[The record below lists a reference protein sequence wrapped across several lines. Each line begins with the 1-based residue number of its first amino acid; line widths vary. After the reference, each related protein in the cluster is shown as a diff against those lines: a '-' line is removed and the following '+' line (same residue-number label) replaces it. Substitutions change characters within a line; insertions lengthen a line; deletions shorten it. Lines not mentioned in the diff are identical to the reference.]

1 MKRYGVLLK
10 NELKLNIRDMNMVI
24 FAIAMPLAV
33 LVVLGFLYGTKPAF
47 PGADY
52 TFLEQSFGAVCTV
65 SICAGGLMGLPLVV
79 SDYREKKIL
88 KRFHVTPVSP
98 ALLLG
103 VELTIYMLYCAVSLV
118 TLAVTARLVW
128 GVTLRGSA
136 AAFLASWLLT
146 MVSTL
151 SIGLLVGG
159 LAKNAKQ
166 AGVIASLLYFPM
178 LLFSGTTVP
187 VEVMPGAIQKIIGI
201 FPLNQG
207 IQLMKASF
215 LGVETETLW
224 PAVLVML
231 AVTVVCAGIAVR
243 SFKWESAPA

>member
-1 MKRYGVLLK
+1 
-10 NELKLNIRDMNMVI
+10 MV
-24 FAIAMPLAV
+24 ALAV
-33 LVVLGFLYGTKPAF
+33 A
-47 PGADY
+47 
-52 TFLEQSFGAVCTV
+52 
-65 SICAGGLMGLPLVV
+65 
-79 SDYREKKIL
+79 
-88 KRFHVTPVSP
+88 
-98 ALLLG
+98 
-103 VELTIYMLYCAVSLV
+103 
-118 TLAVTARLVW
+118 ARLFW
-128 GVTLRGSA
+128 GGALRGAA

-187 VEVMPGAIQKIIGI
+187 VEVMPGAIQKIIGV

-207 IQLMKASF
+207 IRLMKASF

-231 AVTVVCAGIAVR
+231 AVTAVCAGIAVR
-243 SFKWESAPA
+243 YFKWESAPA